1 MEFKIYDILSSLVHG
16 VICLGT
22 AMQLWSISFN
32 DYGTVYFISVSFC
45 IGYLINT
52 LGSWLQKIL
61 FWSFGGVPT
70 KQMLSN
76 RKGQTYSGIRSVP
89 FYFTEELI
97 NELKQDLGNNAN
109 EDKFSDRIQQIA
121 RESANSRIKDFNC
134 SYAFSRSF
142 IVSSSIISAMII
154 SAFPHFWQT
163 YFVLIIPIICY
174 LRCRNRAFHYAK
186 EVAME
191 YLNKR
196 RTHKTDN
203 N

>member
-1 MEFKIYDILSSLVHG
+1 MATKNLILVFW
-16 VICLGT
+16 
-22 AMQLWSISFN
+22 WSP
-32 DYGTVYFISVSFC
+32 
-45 IGYLINT
+45 L
-52 LGSWLQKIL
+52 
-61 FWSFGGVPT
+61 
-70 KQMLSN
+70 LSN
-76 RKGQTYSGIRSVP
+76 RKGQTYSGVSSVR
-89 FYFTEELI
+89 FHFTEELI
-97 NELKQDLGNNAN
+97 SELKQDLGNNAN

-121 RESANSRIKDFNC
+121 RESNNSRIKDFNC

-191 YLNKR
+191 YLNTR